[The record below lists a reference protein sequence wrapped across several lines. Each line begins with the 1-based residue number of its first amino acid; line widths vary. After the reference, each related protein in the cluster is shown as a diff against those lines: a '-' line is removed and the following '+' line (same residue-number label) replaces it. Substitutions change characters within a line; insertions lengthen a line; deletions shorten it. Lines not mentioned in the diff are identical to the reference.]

1 MSEYDKS
8 LLLIFRADLPLSLNS
23 FQPTHVNKSK
33 LQKKKEQ
40 ELQQSTPNV
49 YQFLC
54 NHQSVE
60 STAQLRQ
67 LSKLL
72 ILLFIKLKWFR
83 VQIKKKKCFF
93 IQIFDSVHIKYE
105 WVVLNLKKIWIH
117 LISTL
122 CFVQYFLGKCRIC
135 PSCST
140 LIHYIFP
147 FKNNVIIILT
157 YLQKWHLQSL
167 FDHVVQTEYWR

>member
-8 LLLIFRADLPLSLNS
+8 LPLIFRADLPLS

-33 LQKKKEQ
+33 LQKKKKKKK
-40 ELQQSTPNV
+40 LQQLNF

-67 LSKLL
+67 LSKIL
-72 ILLFIKLKWFR
+72 ILLVMKLKWFS
-83 VQIKKKKCFF
+83 VQIKIHFKIKCVLSKYLTVCILNINGLYWIWKNMNTFNTYYMF
-93 IQIFDSVHIKYE
+93 CTVLSGKMQDLSNLFQPCYIIFS
-105 WVVLNLKKIWIH
+105 H
-117 LISTL
+117 L
-122 CFVQYFLGKCRIC
+122 
-135 PSCST
+135 
-140 LIHYIFP
+140 
-147 FKNNVIIILT
+147 KNNVIIILT

-167 FDHVVQTEYWR
+167 FDHVDQTEYWR